1 MSKIA
6 RDHVPDIDILRGVVL
21 LATNDGEYYQDF
33 KSLAGC
39 PDAQLACLQA
49 VAKYASYDYIAETVR
64 HLRDAVLA
72 EAQLEATVAALLA
85 TSTYEIGDQGDT

>member
-33 KSLAGC
+33 KSLAG
-39 PDAQLACLQA
+39 
-49 VAKYASYDYIAETVR
+49 
-64 HLRDAVLA
+64 
-72 EAQLEATVAALLA
+72 
-85 TSTYEIGDQGDT
+85 